1 MWRRIITSSRP
12 ICDQIEQGCS
22 IDLRSWRIKWTKEE
36 GGHYCRGSWQEKWR
50 RRRPLDPATTSN
62 PNPNRPFRDAN
73 FTPRDQPEPR
83 QISWTAADIPRAP
96 DGTGCRRPN
105 VPPTGHWVTDK
116 AQLPGA
122 VDRRRDWSVSF
133 APDPAGAIKKS
144 SETDPRRSSPA
155 GILRLLPGN
164 RPPGEGNSKNGRR
177 QRSKTPPSFRPSPAP
192 RPPPPVAANTA
203 AAPSASAAFCSP
215 LRRGDDGEWQGR
227 RPPERRLLCRLLTKY
242 ISVVKRNI

>member
-122 VDRRRDWSVSF
+122 VNRRRDWSVSF
-133 APDPAGAIKKS
+133 APDPAGAIKK
-144 SETDPRRSSPA
+144 
-155 GILRLLPGN
+155 ILWN
-164 RPPGEGNSKNGRR
+164 RPPEEQSRRNPPPTPRKPTSWRREFQKWTSSTIENTTLLSPFASTPTAAASRR
-177 QRSKTPPSFRPSPAP
+177 QYRRCPFGFR
-192 RPPPPVAANTA
+192 RLLLPPPPRRRRRVTGKKTTGE
-203 AAPSASAAFCSP
+203 ASTV
-215 LRRGDDGEWQGR
+215 
-227 RPPERRLLCRLLTKY
+227 PPAYEIYFRC
-242 ISVVKRNI
+242 